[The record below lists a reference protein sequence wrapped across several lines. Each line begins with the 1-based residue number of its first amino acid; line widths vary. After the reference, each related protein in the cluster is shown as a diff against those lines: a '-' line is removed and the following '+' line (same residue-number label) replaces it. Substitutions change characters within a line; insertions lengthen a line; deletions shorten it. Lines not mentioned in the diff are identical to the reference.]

1 MRECR
6 KPITENTDKAVI
18 EKIFSVFTYDEKT
31 GEIYNVV
38 RNRYYHKKTKKGYRS
53 DIYIF
58 HERIEYYIKY
68 HRLCWLLHYKEL
80 VPDNKQIDHRDNIKD
95 NNAISNLRICTNDD
109 NSKKKLLRKDNS
121 FGYKGV
127 STSTDKNKY
136 GYTYKYFTA
145 SIASIP
151 KENSKKIGRFKDP
164 KIAAK
169 FYDSAARFYF
179 KDYAVCNFSK
189 IYIRPMSINE
199 LRIYKKQNKL

>member
-31 GEIYNVV
+31 GEIYNVI
-38 RNRYYHKKTKKGYRS
+38 RNRYYHKTTKKGYRS

-58 HERIEYYIKY
+58 YERIEYYIKY

-80 VPDNKQIDHRDNIKD
+80 VPDSKQIDHKDNIKD

-121 FGYKGV
+121 LGYKGV
-127 STSTDKNKY
+127 SLSIEVNKY
-136 GYTYKYFTA
+136 GHTYKYFSA
-145 SIASIP
+145 RIAAIP
-151 KENSKKIGRFKDP
+151 KKAAIRIGRFKNP
-164 KIAAK
+164 VIAAK

-179 KDYAVCNFSK
+179 KDYAICNFK
-189 IYIRPMSINE
+189 KEYIPAMSINE